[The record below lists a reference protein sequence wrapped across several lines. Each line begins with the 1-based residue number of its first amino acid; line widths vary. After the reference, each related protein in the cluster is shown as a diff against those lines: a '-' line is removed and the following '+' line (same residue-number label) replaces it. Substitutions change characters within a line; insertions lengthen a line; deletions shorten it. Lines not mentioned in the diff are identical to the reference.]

1 MQIFILGNQNNQPT
15 EKVKKVKDDYERK
28 LNDMQKEMKK
38 LQTAKKEHSKML
50 RNQSQYESQ
59 IKTLRNEVTD
69 MKKVKV
75 GCSFLNTFDMTLPRL
90 FADILLARHEK
101 RTTRNLVVCSNVLKR
116 YHVFCRF
123 KGKEKMLALVL
134 HVFKDSKG

>member
-1 MQIFILGNQNNQPT
+1 MQIFIVGNQNNQPT

-75 GCSFLNTFDMTLPRL
+75 SRSFLITLYSILSGLLIP
-90 FADILLARHEK
+90 DILSARHEK
-101 RTTRNLVVCSNVLKR
+101 RPTWNLAVCKPVI
-116 YHVFCRF
+116 
-123 KGKEKMLALVL
+123 
-134 HVFKDSKG
+134 

>member
-1 MQIFILGNQNNQPT
+1 MQIFIVGNQNNQPT

-75 GCSFLNTFDMTLPRL
+75 SRSFLITLYS
-90 FADILLARHEK
+90 ILSGLLIPDKLSARHEK
-101 RTTRNLVVCSNVLKR
+101 RPSWNLAVCKPVI
-116 YHVFCRF
+116 
-123 KGKEKMLALVL
+123 
-134 HVFKDSKG
+134 

>member
-1 MQIFILGNQNNQPT
+1 M
-15 EKVKKVKDDYERK
+15 KDEYERK

-75 GCSFLNTFDMTLPRL
+75 GWFFFICNLLNVISKVHFC
-90 FADILLARHEK
+90 FESSAF
-101 RTTRNLVVCSNVLKR
+101 NLSASNV
-116 YHVFCRF
+116 VTTNSF
-123 KGKEKMLALVL
+123 V
-134 HVFKDSKG
+134 

>member
-1 MQIFILGNQNNQPT
+1 MRLKIRCWEGGEIKLWIYNSFFLEVLLLIFIFLIIVFYDLNLMQIFIVGNQNNQPT

-75 GCSFLNTFDMTLPRL
+75 SRSFLITL
-90 FADILLARHEK
+90 
-101 RTTRNLVVCSNVLKR
+101 
-116 YHVFCRF
+116 Y
-123 KGKEKMLALVL
+123 
-134 HVFKDSKG
+134 

>member
-1 MQIFILGNQNNQPT
+1 
-15 EKVKKVKDDYERK
+15 
-28 LNDMQKEMKK
+28 MQKEMKK

-75 GCSFLNTFDMTLPRL
+75 SCSILITELHLIIFHSTRVYRECIVHRWRGIKLLVKL
-90 FADILLARHEK
+90 FQDFGR
-101 RTTRNLVVCSNVLKR
+101 
-116 YHVFCRF
+116 
-123 KGKEKMLALVL
+123 EKMCVAAE
-134 HVFKDSKG
+134 